1 MRAFNDIRRLAL
13 DAAAFLLALGF
24 TLGAHAQQ
32 TPQAIPLSSG
42 ACKLDG
48 TVGCGSG
55 GGGGSGDITAV
66 NITASAPLTGTASCS
81 TGACSFTLGLSA
93 TPNIGAATATSI
105 NGTTIPTSDTLVT
118 PTASQTLTNKRINP
132 RTGTTT
138 SSATP
143 SINTDNVEFY
153 SITALAVDITDFT
166 MTGTPVDGQR
176 LVIAI
181 TGTGTRA
188 ITWGSSFE
196 SSSATLPTSIGTSRL
211 DVGFVWNS
219 VTSKWRCVAKV

>member
-1 MRAFNDIRRLAL
+1 MKKLSVVLAL
-13 DAAAFLLALGF
+13 LLAV
-24 TLGAHAQQ
+24 A
-32 TPQAIPLSSG
+32 TPAFGQSASVASG
-42 ACKLDG
+42 ACRLDG
-48 TVGCGSG
+48 GAGCVGS
-55 GGGGSGDITAV
+55 SVVT
-66 NITASAPLTGTASCS
+66 LTGA
-81 TGACSFTLGLSA
+81 
-93 TPNIGAATATSI
+93 
-105 NGTTIPTSDTLVT
+105 
-118 PTASQTLTNKRINP
+118 QTLTNKRINP

-153 SITALAVDITDFT
+153 SITALAVDITGFT
-166 MTGTPVDGQR
+166 MSGTPVDGQR

-211 DVGFVWNS
+211 DIGFVWNS

>member
-1 MRAFNDIRRLAL
+1 MSSKKLFAV
-13 DAAAFLLALGF
+13 LLVFFALG
-24 TLGAHAQQ
+24 AQAQ
-32 TPQAIPLSSG
+32 MTPQAIPLSSG
-42 ACKLDG
+42 ACRLDG
-48 TVGCGSG
+48 GAGCVGPSVV
-55 GGGGSGDITAV
+55 T
-66 NITASAPLTGTASCS
+66 LTGA
-81 TGACSFTLGLSA
+81 
-93 TPNIGAATATSI
+93 
-105 NGTTIPTSDTLVT
+105 
-118 PTASQTLTNKRINP
+118 QTLTNKRINP

-153 SITALAVDITDFT
+153 SITALAVDITGFT

>member
-1 MRAFNDIRRLAL
+1 MSSKKLFAV
-13 DAAAFLLALGF
+13 LLVFFALG
-24 TLGAHAQQ
+24 AQAQ
-32 TPQAIPLSSG
+32 MTPQAIPLTSG
-42 ACKLDG
+42 ACRLDG
-48 TVGCGSG
+48 GAGCVGPSVV
-55 GGGGSGDITAV
+55 T
-66 NITASAPLTGTASCS
+66 LTGA
-81 TGACSFTLGLSA
+81 
-93 TPNIGAATATSI
+93 
-105 NGTTIPTSDTLVT
+105 
-118 PTASQTLTNKRINP
+118 QTLTNKRINP

-153 SITALAVDITDFT
+153 SITALAVDITGFT

>member
-13 DAAAFLLALGF
+13 DAAAFLLAISF

-42 ACKLDG
+42 ACRLDG
-48 TVGCGSG
+48 TAGCGG
-55 GGGGSGDITAV
+55 G
-66 NITASAPLTGTASCS
+66 
-81 TGACSFTLGLSA
+81 
-93 TPNIGAATATSI
+93 
-105 NGTTIPTSDTLVT
+105 VT

-153 SITALAVDITDFT
+153 SITALAVDITGFT